1 MWFVFSRNQVCNL
14 LLGSLRNPYMTK
26 MIQLGIVI
34 LAVLGLA
41 SSEAFGQTNGS
52 LSSTAVGIAPIGV
65 NSSLV
70 GNALGFVVH
79 LAGKDIIYLWEGS
92 VFPLAKSTNNHDIV
106 ISPYAPHN
114 RVTVYGIKSGELVMD
129 PSVMKPFVRP

>member
-1 MWFVFSRNQVCNL
+1 
-14 LLGSLRNPYMTK
+14 MTK
-26 MIQLGIVI
+26 MIYLGIVI
-34 LAVLGLA
+34 VAIFGLA

-52 LSSTAVGIAPIGV
+52 LSSTAVGIAPIGA

-70 GNALGFVVH
+70 GDALGFVVH

-92 VFPLAKSTNNHDIV
+92 IFPQATRTNNHDIV
-106 ISPYAPHN
+106 ISPYPPHN
-114 RVTVYGIKSGELVMD
+114 RVTVYGIRSGELVMD

>member
-1 MWFVFSRNQVCNL
+1 
-14 LLGSLRNPYMTK
+14 MTK
-26 MIQLGIVI
+26 MIHLGIVI

-70 GNALGFVVH
+70 GNALGYVVH
-79 LAGKDIIYLWEGS
+79 FAGKDIIYLWEGGIL
-92 VFPLAKSTNNHDIV
+92 PIATRTNERDIV
-106 ISPYAPHN
+106 ISPYPPHN
-114 RVTVYGIKSGELVMD
+114 RVIVRGIKSGDLVMD
-129 PSVMKPFVRP
+129 PSVMKAFVRP

>member
-1 MWFVFSRNQVCNL
+1 
-14 LLGSLRNPYMTK
+14 MTK
-26 MIQLGIVI
+26 VIYLGVVI

-52 LSSTAVGIAPIGV
+52 LSSTAGIAPTGV

-70 GNALGFVVH
+70 GNALGFTVH

-92 VFPLAKSTNNHDIV
+92 VFPLATRTDNHDIV
-106 ISPYAPHN
+106 ISPYVPHN

>member
-1 MWFVFSRNQVCNL
+1 
-14 LLGSLRNPYMTK
+14 MTK

-41 SSEAFGQTNGS
+41 SSKAFGQTNGS

-70 GNALGFVVH
+70 GNVLGLVVH
-79 LAGKDIIYLWEGS
+79 LAGEDIIYLWGEG
-92 VFPLAKSTNNHDIV
+92 VYPVATRTNNHDIV

-114 RVTVYGIKSGELVMD
+114 RVTVYGIRSGELVMD

>member
-1 MWFVFSRNQVCNL
+1 MAKIIY
-14 LLGSLRNPYMTK
+14 LGA
-26 MIQLGIVI
+26 VI

-70 GNALGFVVH
+70 GNVLGYVVH
-79 LAGKDIIYLWEGS
+79 LAGEDIIYLWEGS
-92 VFPLAKSTNNHDIV
+92 VFPVATRTNNHDIV

-114 RVTVYGIKSGELVMD
+114 RVTVYGIRSGELVMD

>member
-1 MWFVFSRNQVCNL
+1 
-14 LLGSLRNPYMTK
+14 MTK
-26 MIQLGIVI
+26 MIYLGIVV

-52 LSSTAVGIAPIGV
+52 LSSTAIGIAPIGV

-92 VFPLAKSTNNHDIV
+92 VFPAATPTNDRDIV

-114 RVTVYGIKSGELVMD
+114 RVIVRGIRSGELVMD
-129 PSVMKPFVRP
+129 PSVMKAFVRP

>member
-1 MWFVFSRNQVCNL
+1 
-14 LLGSLRNPYMTK
+14 MTK
-26 MIQLGIVI
+26 MIYLGAVI
-34 LAVLGLA
+34 FAVLGLA

-70 GNALGFVVH
+70 GNALGFTVH
-79 LAGKDIIYLWEGS
+79 LAGEDVIYLWDGG
-92 VFPLAKSTNNHDIV
+92 VLPVAKRTNNHDIV
-106 ISPYAPHN
+106 ISPYVPHN
-114 RVTVYGIKSGELVMD
+114 RVMVYGIKSGQLVMD

>member
-1 MWFVFSRNQVCNL
+1 MAKIIY
-14 LLGSLRNPYMTK
+14 LGA
-26 MIQLGIVI
+26 VI

-52 LSSTAVGIAPIGV
+52 LSSTAGTAPIGV

-70 GNALGFVVH
+70 GNAVGFTVH

-92 VFPLAKSTNNHDIV
+92 VFPVATRTNDHDIV

-129 PSVMKPFVRP
+129 PSVMKAFVRP

>member
-1 MWFVFSRNQVCNL
+1 
-14 LLGSLRNPYMTK
+14 MTK
-26 MIQLGIVI
+26 MIQLGIVV

-41 SSEAFGQTNGS
+41 SSEAFGQTNSS

-79 LAGKDIIYLWEGS
+79 LAGKDVIYLWDGS
-92 VFPLAKSTNNHDIV
+92 LFPVATRTSEHDIV
-106 ISPYAPHN
+106 VSPYAPHN

>member
-1 MWFVFSRNQVCNL
+1 
-14 LLGSLRNPYMTK
+14 MTK
-26 MIQLGIVI
+26 MIYLGIVI
-34 LAVLGLA
+34 LAILGLA
-41 SSEAFGQTNGS
+41 SSKAFGQTNSS

-70 GNALGFVVH
+70 GNALGFTVH

-92 VFPLAKSTNNHDIV
+92 VFPIATRTNNHDIV
-106 ISPYAPHN
+106 VSPYVPHN

>member
-1 MWFVFSRNQVCNL
+1 
-14 LLGSLRNPYMTK
+14 MTK
-26 MIQLGIVI
+26 MICLGAVI

-41 SSEAFGQTNGS
+41 SSEAFGQTNSS
-52 LSSTAVGIAPIGV
+52 LSSTAGIAPIGV

-70 GNALGFVVH
+70 GNSLGFVVH

-92 VFPLAKSTNNHDIV
+92 VFPVATRTNNYDIV
-106 ISPYAPHN
+106 ISPYPPHN
-114 RVTVYGIKSGELVMD
+114 RVTVFGIKSGELVMD

>member
-1 MWFVFSRNQVCNL
+1 
-14 LLGSLRNPYMTK
+14 MTK
-26 MIQLGIVI
+26 MIHLWIVI

-92 VFPLAKSTNNHDIV
+92 QLPVATRTNDPDIV
-106 ISPYAPHN
+106 ISPYVPHN
-114 RVTVYGIKSGELVMD
+114 RVIVRGIRSGELVMD
-129 PSVMKPFVRP
+129 PSVMKAFVRP

>member
-1 MWFVFSRNQVCNL
+1 
-14 LLGSLRNPYMTK
+14 MTK
-26 MIQLGIVI
+26 MIHLGIVA
-34 LAVLGLA
+34 LAVLGLT
-41 SSEAFGQTNGS
+41 SSKAFGQTNGS

-70 GNALGFVVH
+70 GNALGFTVH

-92 VFPLAKSTNNHDIV
+92 VFPVATRTDNHDVV
-106 ISPYAPHN
+106 ISPYAPHH

-129 PSVMKPFVRP
+129 PSVMKAFVRP

>member
-1 MWFVFSRNQVCNL
+1 
-14 LLGSLRNPYMTK
+14 MTK
-26 MIQLGIVI
+26 MIYLGAVI

-41 SSEAFGQTNGS
+41 SSEAFGQTNSS
-52 LSSTAVGIAPIGV
+52 LSSTAGIAPIGV

-92 VFPLAKSTNNHDIV
+92 FFPVATRTNDHDIV

>member
-1 MWFVFSRNQVCNL
+1 
-14 LLGSLRNPYMTK
+14 MTK
-26 MIQLGIVI
+26 MIQLGIAI

-41 SSEAFGQTNGS
+41 SSEAFGQTNSS

-70 GNALGFVVH
+70 GNALGFTVH
-79 LAGKDIIYLWEGS
+79 FAGKDVIYLWEGS
-92 VFPLAKSTNNHDIV
+92 VFPVATITKDHDIV

-129 PSVMKPFVRP
+129 PSVMKAFVRP

>member
-1 MWFVFSRNQVCNL
+1 
-14 LLGSLRNPYMTK
+14 MTK
-26 MIQLGIVI
+26 IIYLGAVI

-41 SSEAFGQTNGS
+41 SSEAFGQTNSS
-52 LSSTAVGIAPIGV
+52 LSSTAGIAPIGV

-70 GNALGFVVH
+70 GNVLGYVVH
-79 LAGKDIIYLWEGS
+79 LAGEDIIYLWAAG
-92 VFPLAKSTNNHDIV
+92 VFPVATRTNNHDIV

>member
-1 MWFVFSRNQVCNL
+1 
-14 LLGSLRNPYMTK
+14 MTK
-26 MIQLGIVI
+26 MIFLGTVI

-41 SSEAFGQTNGS
+41 SSEAFGQTNSS
-52 LSSTAVGIAPIGV
+52 LSSTAGIAPIGV

-79 LAGKDIIYLWEGS
+79 LAGKDVIYLWEGS
-92 VFPLAKSTNNHDIV
+92 VFPVATRTNNHDIV
-106 ISPYAPHN
+106 ISPYVPHN

>member
-1 MWFVFSRNQVCNL
+1 MTRMIY
-14 LLGSLRNPYMTK
+14 LGAV
-26 MIQLGIVI
+26 IV
-34 LAVLGLA
+34 AVLGMA

-70 GNALGFVVH
+70 GNALGFTVH

-92 VFPLAKSTNNHDIV
+92 VFPVATSTNNHDIV
-106 ISPYAPHN
+106 VSPYVPHN

>member
-1 MWFVFSRNQVCNL
+1 
-14 LLGSLRNPYMTK
+14 MTK
-26 MIQLGIVI
+26 MIYLGAVI

-52 LSSTAVGIAPIGV
+52 LSSTAGIAPIGV

-92 VFPLAKSTNNHDIV
+92 IFPVATRTNNHDIV

>member
-1 MWFVFSRNQVCNL
+1 
-14 LLGSLRNPYMTK
+14 MTK
-26 MIQLGIVI
+26 MIHLGIVI

-41 SSEAFGQTNGS
+41 SSNAFGQTNGS

-79 LAGKDIIYLWEGS
+79 LAGKDVIYLWDGS
-92 VFPLAKSTNNHDIV
+92 LFPVATRTADHDIV
-106 ISPYAPHN
+106 VSPYAPHN